1 VLGVQGEV
9 TWLVPPLSVPPMR
22 ADLTPKAVA
31 SSESGRLF
39 LDRACAAVPTFR
51 LSEHNA
57 LDVGHVCQRLDGI
70 PLALELAAAR
80 VKVLTV
86 GQIAER
92 LDHALGLLTT
102 GGRLAPARQQ
112 TLRATLAWS
121 YQLLSEPE
129 QRLFERLSVFG
140 GGLTLD
146 AAEAVCAGEN
156 VEPAWVLDGLGRLFD
171 KSLLVVQEP
180 ASGDARYRLL
190 EPIRQFAEEQLVAR
204 GEHHRFKDRHADF
217 YVALAER
224 SEPEIHRPSALAVMD
239 MLDREHDNM
248 RVALRWL
255 LSIPDAER
263 SQRLAGGM
271 GGFWLYG
278 GGHIAEGEAWLWR
291 ALDVPGGDAPTLQR
305 AKCLSPMPVFANTRG
320 DLTRLEQTSQEE
332 LRVCR
337 QIRNQVGEAFAL
349 LHVAQAAVMRGD
361 LDQAQ
366 RCFLYGVEVS
376 RAIGSTAAET
386 LNLVGLAKLAFEQG
400 FDDEARAYAEGA
412 LGVVSEEGWTRGL
425 AQARRILGQVCH
437 RQGDHARAR
446 ALLETSLEFSRRF
459 GARWWTCGTLIE
471 LGNFAVDQRDA
482 TDARALLSEAL
493 QLAYELGDSPGLV
506 AGLEGFGRLA
516 VALGQPLD
524 GLRLYA
530 AADAIRRQRALPGVG
545 PLEQSITAVRASS
558 GQSTADSA
566 LAEGRGMRV
575 QESVDYALRF

>member
-1 VLGVQGEV
+1 MQGEV
-9 TWLVPPLSVPPMR
+9 TWSVPPLSVPPTR
-22 ADLTPKAVA
+22 ADLSPEAVT

-39 LDRACAAVPTFR
+39 VDRACSAVPSFQ
-51 LSEHNA
+51 LSAHNA
-57 LDVGHVCQRLDGI
+57 LDVGRVCQRLDGI

-86 GQIAER
+86 AQIAER

-129 QRLFERLSVFG
+129 QRLFERLSVFA

-146 AAEAVCAGEN
+146 AAEAVCAGDS
-156 VEPAWVLDGLGRLFD
+156 VEAAWVLDGLTRLFD

-180 ASGDARYRLL
+180 ASGPARYRLL
-190 EPIRQFAEEQLVAR
+190 EPIRQFAEEHLVAR
-204 GEHHRFKDRHADF
+204 GEHHHVKDRHADF

-263 SQRLAGGM
+263 SQRLAAGM
-271 GGFWLYG
+271 GGFWLYR
-278 GGHIAEGEAWLWR
+278 GHVAEGEAWLR
-291 ALDVPGGDAPTLQR
+291 QALDVPGGDAPTLQR
-305 AKCLSPMPVFANTRG
+305 AKCLSPLPVFANTRG

-337 QIRNQVGEAFAL
+337 QLRDQVGEAFGL

-361 LDQAQ
+361 LDRAQ
-366 RCFLYGVEVS
+366 RCFLDGVKVS
-376 RAIGSTAAET
+376 RAIGNTAAET

-400 FDDEARAYAEGA
+400 FVDEARAYAEDA
-412 LGVVSEEGWTRGL
+412 LSVVSEEGWTRGL
-425 AQARRILGQVCH
+425 AQANRILGQVCH

-446 ALLETSLEFSRRF
+446 ALLEASLEFSRKF
-459 GARWWTCGTLIE
+459 GARWWTCGALIE
-471 LGNFAVDQRDA
+471 LGNLAVDQRDVS
-482 TDARALLSEAL
+482 DARAVLSEGL
-493 QLAYELGDSPGLV
+493 QLAYELGDGPGMV

-516 VALGQPLD
+516 VALDQPLD
-524 GLRLYA
+524 GLRLHA
-530 AADAIRRQRALPGVG
+530 AAAAIRRQRALPGIG
-545 PLEQSITAVRASS
+545 PLEQSITAVRARA
-558 GQSTADSA
+558 GQAAVDAA
-566 LAEGRGMRV
+566 LAEGRVMRV
-575 QESVDYALRF
+575 QESVEYALNL